1 MQTSDWESIRGG
13 RIPWS
18 ASEYY
23 EVLEEVVHLM
33 QTPHD
38 DWDREPRALTVHDE
52 ETGEEMKLQLNVDDI
67 AYQIDN
73 LLLKRYMGESHD
85 LAWSHT
91 HRFHMMSDFMK
102 DNIERLMEEGLV
114 GDQPEEGIVVEE
126 PLIEVLATAKY
137 EAATVEGDKEFRV
150 FDYNRVVQEVRMLQA
165 EQDQEN

>member
-1 MQTSDWESIRGG
+1 MQKPDWKSIRGG
-13 RIPWS
+13 LIPWS

-23 EVLEEVVHLM
+23 EVLQEVVLLM

-38 DWDREPRALTVHDE
+38 DWDREPRTLTVHDE
-52 ETGEEMKLQLNVDDI
+52 ETGEQMELQLNVDDI

-73 LLLKRYMGESHD
+73 LLLKRYMGESHN

-91 HRFHMMSDFMK
+91 HRFHMMSDFIK

-114 GDQPEEGIVVEE
+114 GDEPEEGIVVEE

-137 EAATVEGDKEFRV
+137 EATTVEDDKEVRV
-150 FDYNRVVQEVRMLQA
+150 FDYNQVVQEVKMLQA
-165 EQDQEN
+165 EQANED